1 MRKAR
6 RNFPRK
12 PLVKG
17 KNRRMLDF
25 FCVCWSIIHL
35 RWEKRRR
42 ALPRSLASPGPGW
55 ALWWGRG
62 RKKGTASPRKSLP
75 SLPRQQN
82 PAGKAQQ
89 GKPERAPALCLFGRA
104 ALGGSPAVGRLSRR
118 PARKYDGYSHS
129 TMSHRKSQ
137 QHSSPREENV
147 VGNFPRR
154 RGIPPCILRDIGL

>member
-1 MRKAR
+1 M
-6 RNFPRK
+6 
-12 PLVKG
+12 
-17 KNRRMLDF
+17 
-25 FCVCWSIIHL
+25 
-35 RWEKRRR
+35 
-42 ALPRSLASPGPGW
+42 PRSLASPGPGW

-154 RGIPPCILRDIGL
+154 RGIPSRRRLRPAKGFLRLRITFPTAICTCVRRESWKPDYSRGIR